1 MINTISS
8 ENLDRCLEY
17 TNVDKISI
25 SEYASFIRFLV
36 MTMKKELPVEI
47 LNNDNDTIIKGQV
60 SGFSIDYAD
69 NKEGETDNL
78 TLNIITADDE
88 EQQTLKL
95 VNTGKNNV
103 SKDAKS
109 GPRTFYRFFIY
120 AENNEEGY
128 RCTFN
133 RRVTKK

>member
-1 MINTISS
+1 MNTISS
-8 ENLDRCLEY
+8 EDLDRCLEY
-17 TNVDKISI
+17 SYDDKISI

-36 MTMKKELPVEI
+36 MTMKKELPIEL
-47 LNNDNDTIIKGQV
+47 LNNENDTMVKGHV
-60 SGFSIDYAD
+60 MNFSIDYKAD
-69 NKEGETDNL
+69 KEGENDDVI
-78 TLNIITADDE
+78 LNIITGDDK

-95 VNTGKNNV
+95 INTGKNNV
-103 SKDAKS
+103 SKDSKS
-109 GPRTFYRFFIY
+109 GPRTFYRFYIY

>member
-1 MINTISS
+1 MKNTISS

-17 TNVDKISI
+17 TYDDKISA

-36 MTMKKELPVEI
+36 MTMKKELPIEI
-47 LNNDNDTIIKGQV
+47 LNNDNDTIIKGQIT
-60 SGFSIDYAD
+60 SFSIDYNMD
-69 NKEGETDNL
+69 EEGENDDL
-78 TLNIITADDE
+78 TLNLATTSDKESETIRFI
-88 EQQTLKL
+88 
-95 VNTGKNNV
+95 NTGRMKV
-103 SKDAKS
+103 SKDSKNGS
-109 GPRTFYRFFIY
+109 RTFYRFYIY

>member
-8 ENLDRCLEY
+8 ENLDRCMEY
-17 TNVDKISI
+17 TYVDKISI
-25 SEYASFIRFLV
+25 SEYASFLRFLV

-60 SGFSIDYAD
+60 INFSIDYQVD
-69 NKEGETDNL
+69 REGENDDL
-78 TLNIITADDE
+78 TLNIITVDDE
-88 EQQTLKL
+88 DQQTLKF
-95 VNTGKNNV
+95 VNTGKSKV
-103 SKDAKS
+103 SKDTKN
-109 GPRTFYRFFIY
+109 GPRTFYRFYLY
-120 AENNEEGY
+120 AESNEEGY